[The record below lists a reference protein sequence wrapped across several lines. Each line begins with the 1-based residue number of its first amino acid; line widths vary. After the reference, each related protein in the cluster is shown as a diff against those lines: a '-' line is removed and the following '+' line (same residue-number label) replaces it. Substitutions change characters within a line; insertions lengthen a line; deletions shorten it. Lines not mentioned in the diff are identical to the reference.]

1 MIEQKVT
8 KTGNKLERATLF
20 LKSSLKESSAIDRR
34 LEKKSLALKKKIVE
48 DRGRTLKR
56 LASGGRDKGTGGVL
70 GGALNILGLGAGA
83 GGLRM
88 MFRGVRKTPTPTK
101 LLNVQRGTS
110 ISSLGKVGRIG
121 RLARPIAVVGAGLD
135 FVGRKTQGQTNT
147 QAGAGAAGGFAG
159 GLAGAKVGATFG
171 SLAGPIGSVVG
182 GAGGAIIGSLA
193 GGRAADLFTGA
204 NRRRQ
209 FEEERVQVRTAES
222 LFSSALDDFDK
233 VLNKFENF
241 TINFEKRRDRPES
254 NLPRIRNVIPKF
266 VPRSFREKNFF
277 DKNKKLL
284 EALGFI
290 AISSFAASR
299 GVPTPKKMPVK
310 IFDARTTANDKVF
323 QKIIKENPNL
333 KDLPLNEQFAG
344 IGRIFMRR
352 LPKSSQQRVRMST
365 SPFLNKRGTVVPGQ
379 KGAPGKIKKKTN
391 IVKRNLKKKE
401 EQKNIEREQTQKIRE
416 SIKDMKDFM
425 EKSGFVEPSK
435 LERRATELFNSDFRD
450 LQIMKSKGQI
460 SQAQFDL
467 AVNRLQLNLKI
478 TLDRIGQYS
487 DAIREFS
494 LNPKNFDASG
504 NIISKNLNDMV
515 RKLDIFSGKV
525 LPEINMENLI
535 MKNLGPNVQKRL
547 QDIIKRPKQD
557 LIEKIKKEDF
567 GPNNPIENFPDLSS
581 NNLEPSD
588 STTIASRQSNN
599 VLLMGE
605 NGGNTPR
612 PDINDRG
619 GSTIAFLGTSQ
630 NTLSVLMLQRQLNQ
644 SFTT

>member
-1 MIEQKVT
+1 MIEQKVN
-8 KTGNKLERATLF
+8 KTGSKLERATLF

-70 GGALNILGLGAGA
+70 GGALNILGLGVGA

-88 MFRGVRKTPTPTK
+88 LSRGVRKPPTPTK

-159 GLAGAKVGATFG
+159 GFAGAKVGATFG
-171 SLAGPIGSVVG
+171 SIAGPIGSVIG

-222 LFSSALDDFDK
+222 LFSFALDDFDK

-266 VPRSFREKNFF
+266 VPRTFREKNFF

-284 EALGFI
+284 EALGFL

-344 IGRIFMRR
+344 IGRIFMRNLSR
-352 LPKSSQQRVRMST
+352 SSQQRVRMST

-379 KGAPGKIKKKTN
+379 KGAPGKTKNKTNVIKKRIEEKA
-391 IVKRNLKKKE
+391 KKDFDKDIKQDISKAE
-401 EQKNIEREQTQKIRE
+401 KIRLNRE
-416 SIKDMKDFM
+416 NFIKNNKLRDPDKLDIKNR
-425 EKSGFVEPSK
+425 EGFRQNREDVEI
-435 LERRATELFNSDFRD
+435 LERQGAITEDTANKAYQILNKNKAIRGEQIREYARELEKFINNNPNFDFRSNMD
-450 LQIMKSKGQI
+450 RG
-460 SQAQFDL
+460 
-467 AVNRLQLNLKI
+467 RLNQML
-478 TLDRIGQYS
+478 
-487 DAIREFS
+487 
-494 LNPKNFDASG
+494 
-504 NIISKNLNDMV
+504 
-515 RKLDIFSGKV
+515 RKLDLFNKEKRTIPFDSDKLLMKPIPRRLRDILRRRDVEDVLEGIIPDDVINKV
-525 LPEINMENLI
+525 N
-535 MKNLGPNVQKRL
+535 
-547 QDIIKRPKQD
+547 
-557 LIEKIKKEDF
+557 KI
-567 GPNNPIENFPDLSS
+567 SS
-581 NNLEPSD
+581 NLEPSD
-588 STTIASRQSNN
+588 STTLASRQSNN

-605 NGGNTPR
+605 NGGNTPP
-612 PDINDRG
+612 PDINGRG